1 MSIFTQPAGRL
12 CTGYGFSNSYY
23 DDLHNSRRFLMYDAV
38 AISKLLI
45 DKYVLT
51 GVARIRRVR
60 ICSQYA
66 NEKVH
71 SKAVCST

>member
-1 MSIFTQPAGRL
+1 MSILAQPTGRI
-12 CTGYGFSNSYY
+12 CTGHGFSDSYY

-45 DKYVLT
+45 DKYVPT
-51 GVARIRRVR
+51 GVAWIRRVR
-60 ICSQYA
+60 ICSQYT

-71 SKAVCST
+71 SKAVFSP